1 MKEKD
6 FQSKFGKWI
15 KEHKEALDIIPA
27 VYELKIEKGVSFA
40 FDKVKEHQI
49 KALLEA
55 KHIGLYHKIA
65 DQTIGKGGKF
75 GMTLKKPFDCFYVKG
90 IKSFVVI
97 GFYTPRQKI
106 EAVFMDIDKFIET
119 RKWYLDK
126 GKKSAPKEHW
136 KQMSNKFFRI

>member
-15 KEHKEALDIIPA
+15 KEHKETLDIIPA
-27 VYELKIEKGVSFA
+27 VYELKLEKGNSFA

>member
-1 MKEKD
+1 MNEKI

-15 KEHKEALDIIPA
+15 RENKEALEILPA
-27 VYELKIEKGVSFA
+27 VYELKLEKGVSFA

-90 IKSFVVI
+90 IKAFIVI
-97 GFYTPRQKI
+97 GFYTPRQKV